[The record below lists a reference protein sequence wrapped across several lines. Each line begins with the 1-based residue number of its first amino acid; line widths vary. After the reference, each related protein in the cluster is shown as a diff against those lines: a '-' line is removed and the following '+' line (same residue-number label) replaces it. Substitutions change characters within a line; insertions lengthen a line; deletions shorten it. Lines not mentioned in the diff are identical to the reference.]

1 MRDIMSNLL
10 IKQANRLRILN
21 AELARYNPASLIKQA
36 AEYPTTR
43 NKQACAYYL
52 GLKKQASIEKKA
64 ILKLLGNLL
73 YGAGGLGWAGLKGL
87 GYGISKGSRV
97 AGRTAVDFTRAN
109 PAAGII
115 GGGALGLGIKDVGL
129 PFAGD
134 VIEAAKKRY
143 NETDSGIAGIMN
155 KFRRGIDAFS
165 SDSATDYSS
174 PGVSKSR
181 KVIESAKPGTGIQP
195 YVPQKPPVIMYVN
208 PDSIAPG
215 TQYNGPNT
223 NPNYTP
229 SFPPLNPYYPNPNYP
244 LYNPGTRGRV
254 AYTG

>member
-1 MRDIMSNLL
+1 MSNLL

-21 AELARYNPASLIKQA
+21 AELARYNSASLIKQA

-64 ILKLLGNLL
+64 FLKLLGQMIHGL
-73 YGAGGLGWAGLKGL
+73 GGLGWAGLKGTAQGL
-87 GYGISKGSRV
+87 HYGARQ
-97 AGRTAVDFTRAN
+97 AGRSAVDFTRAY
-109 PAAGII
+109 PAAGLV
-115 GGGALGLGIKDVGL
+115 GGGATALGIKEIGL

-143 NETDSGIAGIMN
+143 NESESGIGNVLN
-155 KFRRGIDAFS
+155 KFRRGIDAFN
-165 SDSATDYSS
+165 SDSTTDYSS
-174 PGVSKSR
+174 PGVNKSR
-181 KVIESAKPGTGIQP
+181 KVIESAKPETGLQP
-195 YVPQKPPVIMYVN
+195 YVRQKPPIIMEIN
-208 PDSIAPG
+208 PDSVAPG
-215 TQYNGPNT
+215 TQYNGPST

-244 LYNPGTRGRV
+244 LYNPGTRGRATV
-254 AYTG
+254 

>member
-1 MRDIMSNLL
+1 MSNLL

-73 YGAGGLGWAGLKGL
+73 YGAGGMGWAGLKGL
-87 GYGISKGSRV
+87 GSGISKGTRV

-115 GGGALGLGIKDVGL
+115 GGGAGALGIKEIGL

-143 NETDSGIAGIMN
+143 NESESGIGAVLN
-155 KFRRGIDAFS
+155 KFRRGIDAFN
-165 SDSATDYSS
+165 SDSTTDYSS
-174 PGVSKSR
+174 PGVNKSR
-181 KVIESAKPGTGIQP
+181 TVIESAKPGTGLQP
-195 YVPQKPPVIMYVN
+195 YVRQKPPIIMEIN
-208 PDSIAPG
+208 PDSVAPG

-244 LYNPGTRGRV
+244 LYNPGTRGRATV
-254 AYTG
+254 

>member
-1 MRDIMSNLL
+1 MSNLL

-64 ILKLLGNLL
+64 ILKLLGNIIG
-73 YGAGGLGWAGLKGL
+73 GAAGLGWAGLKGVYTGL
-87 GYGISKGSRV
+87 KKGTRV
-97 AGRTAVDFTRAN
+97 ATHNAAEFTKN
-109 PAAGII
+109 YPLAGIA
-115 GGGALGLGIKDVGL
+115 GGGAGALGIKEIGL

-143 NETDSGIAGIMN
+143 NESESGIGAVLN

-165 SDSATDYSS
+165 SDSTTDYSS

-181 KVIESAKPGTGIQP
+181 KVIESANPKSGIQP
-195 YVPQKPPVIMYVN
+195 YQHQKPPVIMEIN
-208 PDSIAPG
+208 PDSIPPG
-215 TQYNGPNT
+215 TQYSVPSR

-244 LYNPGTRGRV
+244 LYNPGTRGRATV
-254 AYTG
+254 

>member
-1 MRDIMSNLL
+1 MSNLL

-36 AEYPTTR
+36 ADYPTTR

-165 SDSATDYSS
+165 ADSSSDYSS
-174 PGVSKSR
+174 PGTSKNDAGGLNNVNPR
-181 KVIESAKPGTGIQP
+181 LRPGLQP
-195 YVPQKPPVIMYVN
+195 YVRQKPPVIMEIN
-208 PDSIAPG
+208 PDSIP
-215 TQYNGPNT
+215 PNT
-223 NPNYTP
+223 PYSTPSQNPSYTP
-229 SFPPLNPYYPNPNYP
+229 NFPPLNPYYPNPNYP
-244 LYNPGTRGRV
+244 LYNPGTRGRSIV
-254 AYTG
+254 SG

>member
-1 MRDIMSNLL
+1 MSNLL
-10 IKQANRLRILN
+10 IKQSNRLRILN

-36 AEYPTTR
+36 ADYPTTR

-64 ILKLLGNLL
+64 FLKLLGQLL
-73 YGAGGLGWAGLKGL
+73 HGAGGLGWAGLKGL
-87 GYGISKGSRV
+87 GYGISKGTRV

-109 PAAGII
+109 PAAGIA
-115 GGGALGLGIKDVGL
+115 GGAGLGIGIKEVGI
-129 PFAGD
+129 PFGGD

-165 SDSATDYSS
+165 SDSSSDYSS
-174 PGVSKSR
+174 PGTPKNNAGGLNNVNPR
-181 KVIESAKPGTGIQP
+181 LRPGIQP

-215 TQYNGPNT
+215 TQYNGPSQ
-223 NPNYTP
+223 NPSYTP

-254 AYTG
+254 AYAG